1 MEANEARNE
10 ELVGHQVAD
19 QPFSPLPTLRLRMRN
34 LLLLLRARYLATHPN
49 STEPTDAIPVL
60 RLLDSCLLT

>member
-34 LLLLLRARYLATHPN
+34 LLLRARYLAAHPN